1 MHPAT
6 VDRHRAGLRLRR
18 SGTICL
24 RWMIQRPG
32 CAHPAAPRAANA
44 ADVGNH
50 PTRRRCAAKTKESA
64 PRWPWAG
71 RRWQPQPP
79 GFEAGHPAPRQRWLI
94 QRAARR
100 WQHPGHP
107 APTPATVP
115 ELLGAGRVAST
126 IQQKQHPVTF
136 AITFVI
142 ANHFTQLEKSINFVG
157 R

>member
-1 MHPAT
+1 MMKLQTWIIPYN
-6 VDRHRAGLRLRR
+6 RAGLRLRR

-32 CAHPAAPRAANA
+32 CAHPAAPRATNA

-94 QRAARR
+94 QRELPGADNTLGNGT
-100 WQHPGHP
+100 HPSQNRAPPATPGTNNTPIP
-107 APTPATVP
+107 APMLAPLQIQTR
-115 ELLGAGRVAST
+115 LGVLPRH
-126 IQQKQHPVTF
+126 K
-136 AITFVI
+136 
-142 ANHFTQLEKSINFVG
+142 
-157 R
+157 